1 MTTAE
6 ITSRNVK
13 RYLRA
18 VARRAALAAAFEA
31 SKVDLASA
39 ESCLTGGQLAQAQ
52 RILKASENPY
62 RYVVH
67 AREPV
72 ATNGVGAEAHEG
84 QG

>member
-18 VARRAALAAAFEA
+18 VARRAALTAAFEA

-39 ESCLTGGQLAQAQ
+39 EASLTGGQLAQAQ

-62 RYVVH
+62 RYTIY

-72 ATNGVGAEAHEG
+72 TVNGEPAAFEDK
-84 QG
+84 